1 MLLMGWIWH
10 IVPENPEFILC
21 VMWETSVLVGQL
33 LALQE
38 GIAVGW
44 LTKESSIS
52 FWQGRVFCHLQSIH
66 TISDSRPISYSVC
79 KVNWLG

>member
-1 MLLMGWIWH
+1 
-10 IVPENPEFILC
+10 
-21 VMWETSVLVGQL
+21 MWEASVLVGQL

-44 LTKESSIS
+44 MTKESSIS
-52 FWQGRVFCHLQSIH
+52 FWQGRVFCHLQSIQ